1 MLENTQ
7 AEPTSAITGAVLV
20 GYNQRN
26 VEDCK
31 LVLPF
36 IQRQYG
42 YNAPVVLINTDIA
55 QVEGFYL
62 SEDLYNPTN
71 LPEVEEVLWVLE
83 DVLGNTPLEEFCT
96 QSTPI
101 DIQGLYEAT
110 LHEAYYSHNNVTLRI
125 FIIQ

>member
-1 MLENTQ
+1 MFNTQ
-7 AEPTSAITGAVLV
+7 QEPTSAITGAILV

-26 VEDCK
+26 AEDCR

-36 IQRQYG
+36 IQRQYE
-42 YNAPVVLINTDIA
+42 YIDPVLLINNEVAGVD
-55 QVEGFYL
+55 GFYL
-62 SEDLYNPTN
+62 SGELYHADNIG
-71 LPEVEEVLWVLE
+71 EVEQVLWVLE

-96 QSTPI
+96 QSTPV
-101 DIQGLYEAT
+101 DIQGLYEAV